1 MTAPSATRA
10 FSIRTLLAA
19 GAFGLAASVMS
30 LELSALASPQD
41 GTQQGAGGQSGA
53 GAGGGQGRGDGQG
66 GGRGNRGD
74 GQGAGRGN
82 RDDGQGGGRGDGG
95 NRGNGGND
103 GGEAGRGGR
112 GGMGGGMMMGGRGGM
127 GGGRGG
133 MGAMN
138 SIMTRF
144 QPDFMRRDVPL
155 FQEQLGLDGGQMVIV
170 ETLIND
176 YDLEFQPK
184 VEEIRQQMQDSM
196 MQIFRSF
203 MGGDMRE
210 RMRGVMEGVQA
221 DLEQMEKEG
230 GAPLDD
236 EARRRYFRERM
247 EKVSEEI
254 MAERKAN
261 GQDAEMRATMQV
273 MFDSMMQWLSTKKK
287 MKAAVVDGIKATL
300 TEEQSAR
307 WPGFE
312 RFLRREKTME
322 DAILS
327 GEGTN
332 LLVALDEAQLPQA
345 SLDAAKKVLD
355 EYEVALDAALKSR
368 EDTLDATEPQML
380 KAIVGANDREAM
392 AAVDR
397 QIAARRGVRDVNDTF
412 VEKISATM
420 PAADGAKFTNA
431 AMAQSYRRVYRDD
444 QATRAFTAAL
454 GMQGLDP
461 TVAQGLAEMQATY
474 AQDLAQWNNRLITA
488 IRKEEPAQRRS
499 EIERVVGMMSGT
511 RGMMFG
517 PGGFGNDG
525 PNPVNDMF
533 DQRAE
538 YINATVE
545 RIKSM
550 LTPEQVA
557 ALPRGR
563 EMGNQPWGTGRIEE
577 MPEQFRER
585 AKQFDKNN
593 DGMIDNDERR
603 EMFRSM
609 RGGGGA
615 GGGGGQPTT

>member
-1 MTAPSATRA
+1 MTRFPPSAHTLR
-10 FSIRTLLAA
+10 SLLAA
-19 GAFGLAASVMS
+19 AILG
-30 LELSALASPQD
+30 LSASGISLVAGHSASAAPQD
-41 GTQQGAGGQSGA
+41 GTQQGAGGQSG
-53 GAGGGQGRGDGQG
+53 GGRAGQGRGEGGQG
-66 GGRGNRGD
+66 
-74 GQGAGRGN
+74 
-82 RDDGQGGGRGDGG
+82 GQGGGRGDRA
-95 NRGNGGND
+95 NRGEGAN
-103 GGEAGRGGR
+103 EAGDAGRGRGGR
-112 GGMGGGMMMGGRGGM
+112 GGGMMGGRGGM

-133 MGAMN
+133 MGAMS

-144 QPDFMRRDVPL
+144 EPDFMRRDVPL
-155 FQEQLGLDGGQMVIV
+155 FQEQLGLDGGQMAIV

-184 VEEIRQQMQDSM
+184 VEEIRQQMQDST

-236 EARRRYFRERM
+236 EARRRFFRERM
-247 EKVSEEI
+247 DKVSQEI

-273 MFDSMMQWLSTKKK
+273 MFDSMTQWLATKKR
-287 MKAAVVDGIKATL
+287 MKAAVVDGIQATL
-300 TEEQSAR
+300 TDEQRGR
-307 WPGFE
+307 WTGFE
-312 RFLRREKTME
+312 RFLRREKTMD

-332 LLVALDEAQLPQA
+332 LLIALDEAQLPQA
-345 SLDAAKKVLD
+345 SLDAAKKTLD
-355 EYEVALDAALKSR
+355 EYELALDAALKAR
-368 EDTLDATEPQML
+368 EDTLDATEPSML
-380 KAIVGANDREAM
+380 KAIVAANEREAM

-397 QIAARRGVRDVNDTF
+397 QLAARRQVRDVNDTF
-412 VEKISATM
+412 VETISSTM
-420 PAADGAKFTNA
+420 PPEDGAKFRSA
-431 AMAQSYRRVYRDD
+431 ALAQSYRRVYRED
-444 QATRAFTAAL
+444 QATRAFVAAL
-454 GMQGLDP
+454 AMQGLDP
-461 TVAQGLAEMQATY
+461 TVAKGLAEMQSTY
-474 AQDLAQWNNRLITA
+474 AQELAQWNNRLIAA
-488 IRKEEPAQRRS
+488 IRKEEPSQRRS

-511 RGMMFG
+511 RGMAFG

-550 LTPEQVA
+550 LTPEQIA

-563 EMGNQPWGTGRIEE
+563 EMGNTPWGTGRIEE

-609 RGGGGA
+609 RGGGG
-615 GGGGGQPTT
+615 GGGGDQPTT

>member
-1 MTAPSATRA
+1 MHSPSATRPL
-10 FSIRTLLAA
+10 SIRSLLAA
-19 GAFGLAASVMS
+19 GALGLAASAMS
-30 LELSALASPQD
+30 LDLGASAAASTQD
-41 GTQQGAGGQSGA
+41 GTQQGAGGQAG
-53 GAGGGQGRGDGQG
+53 GAGGGRGQGRGEGQG
-66 GGRGNRGD
+66 GGRGE
-74 GQGAGRGN
+74 RGN
-82 RDDGQGGGRGDGG
+82 RGDGG
-95 NRGNGGND
+95 NE
-103 GGEAGRGGR
+103 GGEAGRGRGGR
-112 GGMGGGMMMGGRGGM
+112 GGMGGMFGGGRGGMGGGM

-133 MGAMN
+133 MGAMS

-203 MGGDMRE
+203 MTGDFRE

-247 EKVSEEI
+247 EKVTEEI

-273 MFDSMMQWLSTKKK
+273 MFDGMTQWLATKKR
-287 MKAAVVDGIKATL
+287 MKAAVVDGIQATL
-300 TEEQSAR
+300 TQEQGAR
-307 WPGFE
+307 WPAFE
-312 RFLRREKTME
+312 RFLRREKTMD

-332 LLVALDEAQLPQA
+332 LLLALDEAQLPQA
-345 SLDAAKKVLD
+345 SLDAARKVLD
-355 EYEVALDAALKSR
+355 EYELALDAALKSR

-380 KAIVGANDREAM
+380 KAIVSANDREAM

-397 QIAARRGVRDVNDTF
+397 QLSARRQVRDVNDTF
-412 VEKISATM
+412 VERISATM
-420 PAADGAKFTNA
+420 PAGDGAKFTNA
-431 AMAQSYRRVYRDD
+431 AMAQSYRRVYRED
-444 QATRAFTAAL
+444 QATRAFVAAL
-454 GMQGLDP
+454 AMEGLDP
-461 TVAQGLAEMQATY
+461 TVATGLAEMQATY
-474 AQDLAQWNNRLITA
+474 AQELAQWNSRLIAA
-488 IRKEEPAQRRS
+488 IRKEEPVQRRS

-550 LTPEQVA
+550 LTPEQIA

-593 DGMIDNDERR
+593 DGMIDTDERR

-609 RGGGGA
+609 RGGGG
-615 GGGGGQPTT
+615 GGDQPTT

>member
-1 MTAPSATRA
+1 M
-10 FSIRTLLAA
+10 
-19 GAFGLAASVMS
+19 FG
-30 LELSALASPQD
+30 
-41 GTQQGAGGQSGA
+41 G
-53 GAGGGQGRGDGQG
+53 
-66 GGRGNRGD
+66 
-74 GQGAGRGN
+74 
-82 RDDGQGGGRGDGG
+82 
-95 NRGNGGND
+95 
-103 GGEAGRGGR
+103 
-112 GGMGGGMMMGGRGGM
+112 GGRGGM

-133 MGAMN
+133 MGAMS

-144 QPDFMRRDVPL
+144 EPDFMRRDVPL
-155 FQEQLGLDGGQMVIV
+155 FQEQLGLDGGQMVVV

-176 YDLEFQPK
+176 YDLEFQPN
-184 VEEIRQQMQDSM
+184 VEEIRSQMQDSM
-196 MQIFRSF
+196 RQIFQSF
-203 MGGDMRE
+203 MTGDFRE

-247 EKVSEEI
+247 EKVTEEI
-254 MAERKAN
+254 MAERKVN
-261 GQDAEMRATMQV
+261 GQDAEMRAIMQT
-273 MFDSMMQWLSTKKK
+273 MFDSMTQWLATKKR
-287 MKAAVVDGIKATL
+287 MKATVVDGIQATL

-307 WPGFE
+307 WPAFE
-312 RFLRREKTME
+312 RFIRREKTMD

-332 LLVALDEAQLPQA
+332 LLLALDEAQLPQA
-345 SLDAAKKVLD
+345 SLDAAKKALD
-355 EYEVALDAALKSR
+355 EYELALDGALKSR
-368 EDTLDATEPQML
+368 EDTLDATEPSML
-380 KAIVGANDREAM
+380 KAIVAANDREAM

-397 QIAARRGVRDVNDTF
+397 QLAARRQVRDVNDTF
-412 VEKISATM
+412 VERISATM
-420 PAADGAKFTNA
+420 PAADGAKFANA
-431 AMAQSYRRVYRDD
+431 ALAQGYRRVYRED
-444 QATRAFTAAL
+444 QAMRAFVAAL
-454 GMQGLDP
+454 AMEGLDP

-474 AQDLAQWNNRLITA
+474 AQEMVQWNNRLLTA
-488 IRKEEPAQRRS
+488 IRKEEPIQRRS
-499 EIERVVGMMSGT
+499 EIERVLGMMSGT

-538 YINATVE
+538 YINGTVE

-550 LTPEQVA
+550 LTPEQIA

-593 DGMIDNDERR
+593 DGMIDTDERR

-609 RGGGGA
+609 RGGGG
-615 GGGGGQPTT
+615 GDQPTT

>member
-1 MTAPSATRA
+1 MTHTTN
-10 FSIRTLLAA
+10 RTGHTLRSLLAA
-19 GAFGLAASVMS
+19 SILGIAATGMS
-30 LELSALASPQD
+30 LSISAPSDAAPQD
-41 GTQQGAGGQSGA
+41 GTQQGAGQSASGEQ
-53 GAGGGQGRGDGQG
+53 GGRRGGQGQGQG
-66 GGRGNRGD
+66 EAGRGGRGE
-74 GQGAGRGN
+74 GRG
-82 RDDGQGGGRGDGG
+82 Q
-95 NRGNGGND
+95 
-103 GGEAGRGGR
+103 GEAGRGGR
-112 GGMGGGMMMGGRGGM
+112 GGGMGGGMGMGRGGM
-127 GGGRGG
+127 GGMGG

-144 QPDFMRRDVPL
+144 QPDFLRRDVPL
-155 FQEQLGLDGGQMVIV
+155 FQEQLRLDGGQMVIV

-184 VEEIRQQMQDSM
+184 VEEVRQSMQDSM

-203 MGGDMRE
+203 MTGDMRE

-236 EARRRYFRERM
+236 EARRRYFRDRM
-247 EKVSEEI
+247 EKVTEEI

-273 MFDSMMQWLSTKKK
+273 MFESMTQWLATKKR
-287 MKAAVVDGIKATL
+287 MKAAVVDGIQATL
-300 TEEQSAR
+300 SDDQRAR
-307 WPGFE
+307 WPAFE
-312 RFLRREKTME
+312 RFLRREKTMD
-322 DAILS
+322 DALLS

-332 LLVALDEAQLPQA
+332 LLIALDEAELSQA
-345 SLDAAKKVLD
+345 SIDAARRALD
-355 EYEVALDAALKSR
+355 EYEIALDAALKGR
-368 EDTLDATEPQML
+368 EDVLDATEPQML

-397 QIAARRGVRDVNDTF
+397 QLAARKQVRDVNDAF
-412 VEKISATM
+412 VQQISGTM
-420 PAADGAKFTNA
+420 PPQDGAKFTNA
-431 AMAQSYRRVYRDD
+431 ALAQSYRRVYRDD
-444 QATRAFTAAL
+444 QAGRAFVAAL
-454 GMQGLDP
+454 AMPDLDP
-461 TVAQGLAEMQATY
+461 TAMQGLAEMQATY

-488 IRKEEPAQRRS
+488 IRKQEPEQRRS

-517 PGGFGNDG
+517 GGFGNDG

-538 YINATVE
+538 FINATVE

-550 LTPEQVA
+550 LTPEQIA

-563 EMGNQPWGTGRIEE
+563 EMGNQPWGTGRIED

-609 RGGGGA
+609 RGGGG
-615 GGGGGQPTT
+615 GQPTS

>member
-1 MTAPSATRA
+1 MN
-10 FSIRTLLAA
+10 RTLARALPIRSLLAT
-19 GAFGLAASVMS
+19 GVLGLAAATMS
-30 LELSALASPQD
+30 LSMASPADAAPQD
-41 GTQQGAGGQSGA
+41 GTQQGAGGQGGDGA
-53 GAGGGQGRGDGQG
+53 RGGRGGQGGDGARGGRGGQGRGD
-66 GGRGNRGD
+66 
-74 GQGAGRGN
+74 
-82 RDDGQGGGRGDGG
+82 
-95 NRGNGGND
+95 
-103 GGEAGRGGR
+103 GEAGRGGR
-112 GGMGGGMMMGGRGGM
+112 GGRGGGMFGGGR
-127 GGGRGG
+127 GGRGG
-133 MGAMN
+133 MGAMS

-144 QPDFMRRDVPL
+144 EPDFMRRDVPL
-155 FQEQLGLDGGQMVIV
+155 FQEQLGLDGGQMVVV

-184 VEEIRQQMQDSM
+184 VEEIRSQMQDSM
-196 MQIFRSF
+196 RQIFQGF
-203 MGGDMRE
+203 MTGDFRE

-247 EKVSEEI
+247 EKVTDEI
-254 MAERKAN
+254 MAERKVN
-261 GQDAEMRATMQV
+261 GQDAEMRAIMQT
-273 MFDSMMQWLSTKKK
+273 MFDSMTKWLATKKA
-287 MKAAVVDGIKATL
+287 MKATVVDGIQATL
-300 TEEQSAR
+300 TEEQAAR
-307 WPGFE
+307 WPAFE
-312 RFLRREKTME
+312 RFIRREKTMD

-332 LLVALDEAQLPQA
+332 LLIALDEAQLPQA
-345 SLDAAKKVLD
+345 SLDAAKKALD
-355 EYEVALDAALKSR
+355 EYELELDAALKSR
-368 EDTLDATEPQML
+368 EETLDATEPSML
-380 KAIVGANDREAM
+380 KAIVAANDREAM

-397 QIAARRGVRDVNDTF
+397 QLAARRQVRDVNDTF
-412 VEKISATM
+412 VERISAAM
-420 PAADGAKFTNA
+420 PATDGAKFANA
-431 AMAQSYRRVYRDD
+431 ALAQSYRRVYRED
-444 QATRAFTAAL
+444 QATRAFVAAL
-454 GMQGLDP
+454 AMEALDP

-474 AQDLAQWNNRLITA
+474 AQEMVQWNNRLITA

-499 EIERVVGMMSGT
+499 EIERVIGMMSGT

-550 LTPEQVA
+550 LTPDQIA

-593 DGMIDNDERR
+593 DGMIDTDERR

-609 RGGGGA
+609 RGGGG
-615 GGGGGQPTT
+615 GGGQPAT